1 LTIIDNISGNTEEF
15 QRIDRD
21 KELKRAKSSREL
33 KSGKVS
39 AVSTRNTR
47 EIKKDIV
54 DISPSGKSLLQ
65 QKSEISHYQQEI
77 ETIKTLSQ
85 DNLLK
90 IHQKIESNFYAKPE
104 VLTQIVENIVSQGPA
119 DTQKTSVSEEKSSH
133 LSDIRSKIANGEYN
147 SEEVLDVIVEK
158 LLNPSEFR

>member
-1 LTIIDNISGNTEEF
+1 LTIIDNISGNTEGF
-15 QRIDRD
+15 QRVDRD
-21 KELKRAKSSREL
+21 KDLKRTKSSKNL
-33 KSGKVS
+33 KPGKVS
-39 AVSTRNTR
+39 AVSTGNTR

-54 DISPSGKSLLQ
+54 DISPLGKSLLQ
-65 QKSEISHYQQEI
+65 QKSAVSHYRQEI
-77 ETIKTLSQ
+77 ESIKTLSQ
-85 DNLLK
+85 DDLLK
-90 IHQKIESNFYAKPE
+90 IHQKIESNFYDKPE

-119 DTQKTSVSEEKSSH
+119 ESQKTSVPKEKPDH

>member
-21 KELKRAKSSREL
+21 KDLKRTKSSKNL
-33 KSGKVS
+33 KPDKVS
-39 AVSTRNTR
+39 SVSTGNTR

-54 DISPSGKSLLQ
+54 DISPLGKSLLQ
-65 QKSEISHYQQEI
+65 QKSAVSHYRQEI
-77 ETIKTLSQ
+77 ESIKTLSQ
-85 DNLLK
+85 DALLK
-90 IHQKIESNFYAKPE
+90 IHQKIESNFYDKPE
-104 VLTQIVENIVSQGPA
+104 VLTQIVDNIVSQGPA
-119 DTQKTSVSEEKSSH
+119 EPQKTSVPEEKPDH

>member
-1 LTIIDNISGNTEEF
+1 LTIIDNISGNTEGF
-15 QRIDRD
+15 QRVDRD
-21 KELKRAKSSREL
+21 KELKRTKSSREL
-33 KSGKVS
+33 KPGKVS

-47 EIKKDIV
+47 ELKKDIV

-65 QKSEISHYQQEI
+65 QKGAVSYYQQEL
-77 ETIKTLSQ
+77 EDIKTLSK
-85 DNLLK
+85 DDLLK
-90 IHQKIESNFYAKPE
+90 IHQRIESNFYAKPE

-119 DTQKTSVSEEKSSH
+119 EPQKTSVPKEKPDH